1 MPHSEPPGFHRRD
14 DTGIFTGSLSRAP
27 GEDVGTYPITIGS
40 LSAGGNYTIGYT
52 GNYLKITVASQQIT
66 WGQSLTVGC
75 NDTTQ
80 LQLTAAASSGLP
92 VTYSVSDTS
101 VAKVFGNVLTLL
113 KPGAAVVT
121 ATQAGDA
128 DYTAAPPVTDTVSYH
143 AGSLIA
149 QHWNDVIFFDNSSG
163 DYVQWQW
170 YKNGEAVAGA
180 TDPYYSEEPSLNGQ
194 YYVVATNKAGQ
205 QVQSCTLTITAG
217 AAIPGGIKIYP
228 NPINAGALAT
238 VTCNYSSI
246 ALQGAILQIVDVT
259 GRVRQQLTNVQ
270 PSMPVTMPSETGIYI
285 VNLQLAS
292 GQRASTNVLVVE

>member
-1 MPHSEPPGFHRRD
+1 
-14 DTGIFTGSLSRAP
+14 
-27 GEDVGTYPITIGS
+27 
-40 LSAGGNYTIGYT
+40 
-52 GNYLKITVASQQIT
+52 
-66 WGQSLTVGC
+66 
-75 NDTTQ
+75 
-80 LQLTAAASSGLP
+80 
-92 VTYSVSDTS
+92 
-101 VAKVFGNVLTLL
+101 
-113 KPGAAVVT
+113 
-121 ATQAGDA
+121 
-128 DYTAAPPVTDTVSYH
+128 
-143 AGSLIA
+143 
-149 QHWNDVIFFDNSSG
+149 VIFFDNSSG

-170 YKNGEAVAGA
+170 YKNDVAVAGA